1 MRTGDQ
7 VGLDAFLEAQPA
19 MRLRPS
25 PVGIVR
31 LEGRFWFYADYDGGP
46 AIEDEYRLRIDV
58 PLSFPDAL
66 PEVQEL
72 DKRIPRHIDHHVFS
86 DGALCLGSPL
96 RLYLVAREVAGDLTE
111 FVQCGIVPYLYAAS
125 YREQTGGPYPFGELA
140 HGRDGLL
147 DDYADL
153 LGLGTRQQAADALA
167 LLASKRRLANKRPCP
182 CGCGRRL
189 GVCQFNKTVR
199 VLRGQFGRPLFK
211 ELHAMIQANALA
223 SRAVVSPPAAFFR
236 RAG

>member
-1 MRTGDQ
+1 MRPGDH
-7 VGLDAFLEAQPA
+7 VGLDAFLEAQPG

-25 PVGIVR
+25 PVGLVR
-31 LEGRFWFYADYDGGP
+31 LEGRFWFYADFDGGP

-72 DKRIPRHIDHHVFS
+72 DSRIPRHVDYHVFS
-86 DGALCLGSPL
+86 NGALCLGSPL

-111 FVQCGIVPYLYAAS
+111 FVRRGIVPYLYAAS

-140 HGRDGLL
+140 HGRAGLL
-147 DDYADL
+147 DDYADI
-153 LGLGTRQQAADALA
+153 LGLAGHKQAVEALA
-167 LLASKRRLANKRPCP
+167 LLGFKRRLANKRSCP

-189 GVCQFNKTVR
+189 GVCPFNEKVR
-199 VLRGQFGRPLFK
+199 TLRGQFGRPLFK
-211 ELHAMIQANALA
+211 RLHAMVRSNALPP
-223 SRAVVSPPAAFFR
+223 RAALPPAAFFR
-236 RAG
+236 RAI